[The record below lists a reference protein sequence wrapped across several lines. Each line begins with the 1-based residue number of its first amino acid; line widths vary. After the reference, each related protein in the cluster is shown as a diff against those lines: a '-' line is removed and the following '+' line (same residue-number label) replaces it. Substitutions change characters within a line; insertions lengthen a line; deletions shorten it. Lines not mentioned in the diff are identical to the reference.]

1 MKKIYPYFI
10 IALAGAALFFHSL
23 GKVSLF
29 DWDEI
34 NFAESAREMITSGN
48 YLRVQINYEPFW
60 EKPPFFFWL
69 QSVFMHLFGVGEF
82 AARLPNALCGIVTL
96 LVLYSIGR
104 RLHNERMARW
114 WAFIYAATFL
124 PHLYF
129 KSGIIDPWFNLFIFI
144 SIYFLSRLMD
154 SQSAGNKR
162 NVFLYL
168 SALFTGLGIITKG
181 PVALLVVLLTY
192 LVFLFVY
199 RKTTKKVWKDYVLW
213 GITAAFVSTL
223 WFGLEVIHNGWWFLE
238 EFITYQIRLA
248 KTEDAGHGGFLL
260 YHFVV
265 VFIGCFP
272 ASILMWGGQKDPARP
287 LHQQYFRAMM
297 IASLGVILVVFTI
310 VKTKIVHYSSF
321 TYLPVGYLA
330 AVQIDALLSGKTR
343 LKKWQTG
350 FLLGLGILW
359 SVIFIALPL
368 IGQHPEWIRPLLEKD
383 PFAAANLQAQVQWSN
398 WLIVP
403 GLVFLSAIIFV
414 FILLR
419 KQQFRQGLLLLLIAC
434 IMAMQVLLSLFAPR
448 IEQYSQHAAIEFFR
462 SLRGQSAYVGTYGY
476 KSYAP
481 YFYAETGKDSGVIA
495 KPADWIL
502 SADIDKPAYLVSKIT
517 ERENLLNHHPSLKV
531 LYEKNGFVFYI
542 KNVQQ

>member
-48 YLRVQINYEPFW
+48 YLRVQINFEPFW

-69 QSVFMHLFGVGEF
+69 QSVSMHLFGVGEF

-114 WAFIYAATFL
+114 WVFIYAATFL

-144 SIYFLSRLMD
+144 SIYFMSRLMD

-162 NVFLYL
+162 NAFLYL

-199 RKTTKKVWKDYVLW
+199 RKTTKIVWKDYVLW

-272 ASILMWGGQKDPARP
+272 ASILMWGGQKDQDRP
-287 LHQQYFRAMM
+287 LHQQYFRTMM

-321 TYLPVGYLA
+321 AYLPVGYLA
-330 AVQIDALLSGKTR
+330 AVQIDALLLGKTR

-383 PFAAANLQAQVQWSN
+383 PFAAANLQAQVQWNN

-403 GLVFLSAIIFV
+403 GFVFLAAIIFV
-414 FILLR
+414 FIFLR
-419 KQQFRQGLLLLLIAC
+419 KQRFRQGLLLLLIAC

-517 ERENLLNHHPSLKV
+517 ERENLLKNHSSLKV
-531 LYEKNGFVFYI
+531 LYEKNGFVFYV

>member
-1 MKKIYPYFI
+1 MKRFYPYFI
-10 IALAGAALFFHSL
+10 IASAGAVLFFHSL
-23 GKVSLF
+23 GKVPLF

-34 NFAESAREMITSGN
+34 NFAESAREMISSGN

-69 QSVFMHLFGVGEF
+69 QSVAMHLFGVGEF
-82 AARLPNALCGIVTL
+82 AARLPNAICGIVTL
-96 LVLYSIGR
+96 LVLYSVGR

-114 WAFIYAATFL
+114 WTLIYAAAFL

-154 SQSAGNKR
+154 AQASGKKR
-162 NVFLYL
+162 ILFLYL
-168 SALFTGLGIITKG
+168 SALFAGLGIITKG

-192 LVFLFVY
+192 LVFLIIY
-199 RKTTKKVWKDYVLW
+199 RKTLKIYWTDYIQW
-213 GITAAFVSTL
+213 GLAAAFVSTL
-223 WFGLEVIHNGWWFLE
+223 WFGLEIIQNGWWFLE

-272 ASILMWGGQKDPARP
+272 ASILMWGGQKEPDRP
-287 LHQQYFRAMM
+287 LQQQYFRTMM
-297 IASLGVILVVFTI
+297 IASLGVILVVFTL

-321 TYLPVGYLA
+321 AYLPVGYLA
-330 AVQIDALLSGKTR
+330 AAQIDALLSGKAH

-350 FLLGLGILW
+350 LILGLGVLW

-383 PFAAANLQAQVQWSN
+383 PFAAANLKAQVEWGS
-398 WLIVP
+398 WLIIP
-403 GLVFLSAIIFV
+403 GFIFLGAIICVFV
-414 FILLR
+414 LLR
-419 KQQFRQGLLLLLIAC
+419 KKQIRQGLLLLLMAC

-462 SLRGQSAYVGTYGY
+462 SIRGQSAYVGTYGY
-476 KSYAP
+476 KSYAH
-481 YFYAETGKDSGVIA
+481 YFYAEVGKESGVIA

-502 SADIDKPAYLVSKIT
+502 STATDKPAYLVSKIT
-517 ERENLLNHHPSLKV
+517 EKENLLNYYPSLKV

-542 KNVQQ
+542 KSLQR